1 MSQDKNEA
9 PDYWAEEYR
18 RVHNMIREQWV
29 RQKEEIVELRTRLAA
44 EQRAAE
50 KCFKMYEREIAHLKE
65 KLDEANRL
73 LLECA
78 QVIYKS
84 IPNQNH

>member
-9 PDYWAEEYR
+9 PDYWAEQYR
-18 RVHNMIREQWV
+18 QVHNRIREEWV
-29 RQKEEIVELRTRLAA
+29 RQKEEIATLRAQLAA

-50 KCFKMYEREIAHLKE
+50 KCFKMYEREIEHLKNKMDE
-65 KLDEANRL
+65 KDRL
-73 LLECA
+73 LLESA

-84 IPNQNH
+84 LHKK